1 MAPIGVLSGGTSS
14 LFSEAGKLT
23 KPAWPLPFG
32 GVGGATSPPWWHLFF
47 SFCKKTQRRGNK
59 GQAAAKGLRNCWS
72 LAGEFQ
78 PCRPPGYNWHGLAS
92 QPPPSKLMPQ
102 RCTTATPWEVA
113 RRCRRERR
121 LRPTRA
127 KLVVTVG
134 KSHKAPRPGQAAA
147 GLAELVFKPHRE
159 PVLAERAMH
168 RVAQVAGEQHEAT
181 AWRY

>member
-32 GVGGATSPPWWHLFF
+32 GVGGEVAPPWWHLFF

-134 KSHKAPRPGQAAA
+134 KSHKTTPPAGSRRSCRTVLQTTPGTCPRRARDAPRRPGRRGAA
-147 GLAELVFKPHRE
+147 
-159 PVLAERAMH
+159 
-168 RVAQVAGEQHEAT
+168 
-181 AWRY
+181 